1 MPRYNSIH
9 RQQLFHWIGQHIDGQ
24 HNDGAANGARSRR
37 LTDAQRDEYVACLE
51 GALAKG
57 LWVKTPRVPDQLGDG
72 KVVVVTRPIVCFTE
86 WSLDE
91 SLPHTTRY
99 GRLGLGFAKSFVS
112 GNGGQPVAYVRDH
125 RRGDPFT
132 RALLDLVRAFREG
145 TLGTG
150 PSVDALAEQLDYL
163 AHFCKRNSAKAPPR
177 RRAAR
182 RKKTGAPASRRLV
195 AAVRSAPNPYARR
208 FGRILQYLEERE
220 WRIVHDASLRNLR
233 PGPGSR
239 SGGPDHYL
247 PFECGRELFT
257 VVLPDNGTLH
267 RVMHSTKLRRRLLPA
282 NAPHV
287 TVLSL
292 EDIGTF

>member
-9 RQQLFHWIGQHIDGQ
+9 RQQLFHWIGHHIDGQ
-24 HNDGAANGARSRR
+24 HIDGAANGARARR

-72 KVVVVTRPIVCFTE
+72 KVVKVSRPIVCFTE

-112 GNGGQPVAYVRDH
+112 SNGGQPVAYVRDQK
-125 RRGDPFT
+125 RGDPFT
-132 RALLDLVRAFREG
+132 RGLLDLVRAFGDG

-150 PSVDALAEQLDYL
+150 PRVDALAEQLDYL
-163 AHFCKRNSAKAPPR
+163 AHFCKRNRVPTAP
-177 RRAAR
+177 RAAR
-182 RKKTGAPASRRLV
+182 RKRTAAPARRHI
-195 AAVRSAPNPYARR
+195 AAVRSEPNPFARR

-220 WRIVHDASLRNLR
+220 WRIVHDASLQNLR

-239 SGGPDHYL
+239 RGGPDHYL
-247 PFECGRELFT
+247 PFACGRELFT

-267 RVMHSTKLRRRLLPA
+267 RVMHSTKLRRRLLPE